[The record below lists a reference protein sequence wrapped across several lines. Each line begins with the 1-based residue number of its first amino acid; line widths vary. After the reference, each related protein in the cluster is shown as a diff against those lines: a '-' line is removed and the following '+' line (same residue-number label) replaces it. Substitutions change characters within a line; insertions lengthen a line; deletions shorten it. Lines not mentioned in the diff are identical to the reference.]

1 MDANEQKNASQLLAQ
16 NQVQGQLN
24 QAEAAGED
32 QFDTSFLNMGF
43 FIRTVVLY
51 WQWFV
56 FSIII
61 CLSIAAVYL
70 RYTPAV
76 YNVNARLLIKD
87 DDNGPRSRM
96 NSIQAAE
103 NLGMMTM
110 TNGFDNEV
118 EILKSKNLA
127 YDVVKKLKLYVNY
140 FGEGRVIDR
149 VTYGKVP
156 VKVDVDEAH
165 LNNLETTIT
174 VKMVREDATNY
185 TNWLRMQF
193 VKFFASKRP

>member
-61 CLSIAAVYL
+61 CFNYIA
-70 RYTPAV
+70 
-76 YNVNARLLIKD
+76 I
-87 DDNGPRSRM
+87 
-96 NSIQAAE
+96 
-103 NLGMMTM
+103 
-110 TNGFDNEV
+110 
-118 EILKSKNLA
+118 
-127 YDVVKKLKLYVNY
+127 Y
-140 FGEGRVIDR
+140 F
-149 VTYGKVP
+149 
-156 VKVDVDEAH
+156 
-165 LNNLETTIT
+165 
-174 VKMVREDATNY
+174 
-185 TNWLRMQF
+185 
-193 VKFFASKRP
+193 

>member
-1 MDANEQKNASQLLAQ
+1 MDANEQKNAGQILAQ
-16 NQVQGQLN
+16 NQMQGQLN
-24 QAEAAGED
+24 QAEIAGED
-32 QFDTSFLNMGF
+32 QFDTSFLNIGF

-56 FSIII
+56 FSVII
-61 CLSIAAVYL
+61 CLSVAAVYL

-87 DDNGPRSRM
+87 EDDGPRSRM

-110 TNGFDNEV
+110 TNGFDNEI
-118 EILKSKNLA
+118 EILTSKNLA

-140 FGEGRVIDR
+140 WGEGRVVDR
-149 VTYGKVP
+149 VMYGNVP
-156 VKVDVDEAH
+156 INIDVDAAHLSKLETNINVKV
-165 LNNLETTIT
+165 
-174 VKMVREDATNY
+174 VREDATN
-185 TNWLRMQF
+185 F
-193 VKFFASKRP
+193 SV